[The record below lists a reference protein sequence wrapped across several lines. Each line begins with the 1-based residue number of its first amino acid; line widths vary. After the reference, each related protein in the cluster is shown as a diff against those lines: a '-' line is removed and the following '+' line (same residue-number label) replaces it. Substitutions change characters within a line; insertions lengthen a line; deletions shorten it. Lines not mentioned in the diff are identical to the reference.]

1 MDMIRHKWVWGLIL
15 LLNIVGGLVHL
26 LQPLGFNLLTW
37 LSTMI
42 GSAATNVI
50 QFLAGVATIIVVA
63 KVMKWMK

>member
-1 MDMIRHKWVWGLIL
+1 MEMIKNKWLWGLIL
-15 LLNIVGGLVHL
+15 LLTFVGGLVHL

>member
-15 LLNIVGGLVHL
+15 LLTFVGGLVHL
-26 LQPLGFNLLTW
+26 LQPLGINLLTW